1 MPCLHEAATP
11 SALAAKVGSV
21 NRTEQGMAA
30 SRCRAGRALV
40 LLIATLFGLALA
52 CEAGAAAGDGRANGD
67 ALASVGILSAG
78 ASSTDVRIVADM
90 AEVLDNPRLRIVPI
104 IGHGGIR
111 NVDDL
116 LTLPVADVAIVQSD
130 VLTALG
136 ADQSRKGVTDKLVYI
151 AKLFN
156 EEVHV
161 LARKEIGSL
170 ADLANRTVA
179 VGPADGG
186 SSVTAGALFAALS
199 IPIQPLFEAPSA
211 AMTKLRAGE
220 IDAIVYVAGKP
231 APLMTEPGNAAA
243 SPQGLHFLSIPV
255 NEHLLAAY
263 VPSALGHG
271 DYPDLIASGETVET
285 ISVPMVMV
293 ASAGRAAQSGYL
305 DAFIEAF
312 FGNFAQL
319 QDPQRNPK
327 WREVNLAA
335 TVPGLRRLPAS
346 VDWVRTNM
354 ATPEE
359 RKLQEAFADIL
370 RFIKEQ
376 NIKPEAKPSDQDLK
390 ALFWR
395 FVDWRAAQTRP

>member
-1 MPCLHEAATP
+1 
-11 SALAAKVGSV
+11 
-21 NRTEQGMAA
+21 MAA
-30 SRCRAGRALV
+30 RRGRAGRALILV
-40 LLIATLFGLALA
+40 IAAFL
-52 CEAGAAAGDGRANGD
+52 GAIAVGGADAAPGD
-67 ALASVGILSAG
+67 ARGDADAATSVGILSAG
-78 ASSTDVRIVADM
+78 ANNTDVRVVADM
-90 AEVLDNPRLRIVPI
+90 AEVLDSPRLRIVPI

-111 NVDDL
+111 NIDDL
-116 LTLPVADVAIVQSD
+116 LNLPVADVAIVQSD

-136 ADQSRKGVTDKLVYI
+136 EDPNRKGVTDKLVYI

-186 SSVTAGALFAALS
+186 SSVTAGVLFSALS
-199 IPIQPLFEAPSA
+199 IPIRPVFEAPAA
-211 AMTKLRAGE
+211 AMAKLRAGE

-231 APLMTEPGNAAA
+231 APLMSETGNATAA
-243 SPQGLHFLSIPV
+243 GGQGLHFLKIPV
-255 NEHLLAAY
+255 NERLLAAY

-293 ASAGRAAQSGYL
+293 AAADRAAQSGYL
-305 DAFIEAF
+305 NAFVDAF

-319 QDPQRNPK
+319 QEPQRNPK

-370 RFIKEQ
+370 RFLKAE
-376 NIKPEAKPSDQDLK
+376 NIKPEAKLSDQDLK

-395 FVDWRAAQTRP
+395 FVDWRAAQTQP

>member
-1 MPCLHEAATP
+1 
-11 SALAAKVGSV
+11 
-21 NRTEQGMAA
+21 MAE
-30 SRCRAGRALV
+30 RRRRAGRALILV
-40 LLIATLFGLALA
+40 IATVI
-52 CEAGAAAGDGRANGD
+52 GAIAVGGADAAPGD
-67 ALASVGILSAG
+67 ARGGSDAATSVGILSAG
-78 ASSTDVRIVADM
+78 ANSTDVRVVADM

-111 NVDDL
+111 NVEDL
-116 LTLPVADVAIVQSD
+116 LNLPVADVAIVQSD

-136 ADQSRKGVTDKLVYI
+136 EDQSRQGVMDKLVYI

-186 SSVTAGALFAALS
+186 SSVTAGVLFSALS
-199 IPIQPLFEAPSA
+199 IPIRPVFEAPAA
-211 AMTKLRAGE
+211 AMAKLQAGE

-231 APLMTEPGNAAA
+231 APLMSEPGNATAGG
-243 SPQGLHFLSIPV
+243 QGLHFLKIPV
-255 NEHLLAAY
+255 NERLLAAY

-293 ASAGRAAQSGYL
+293 AAAGRAAQGGYL
-305 DAFIEAF
+305 NAFVDAF

-319 QDPQRNPK
+319 QEPQRNPK

-370 RFIKEQ
+370 RFLKEQ
-376 NIKPEAKPSDQDLK
+376 NIKPDVKQSDQDMK

-395 FVDWRAAQTRP
+395 FVDWRAAQTQP